1 MKIADAAPGRDRQPP
16 DGPAAE
22 ETADAHVDPPG
33 GDRRCRILAAAAR
46 LLADGGVNGT
56 TVAGIAREAGV
67 AVGSVYLEFGSKDDI
82 IEALSLGRFERVLT
96 PMRAAA
102 AIGPWPDRLRAMMTR
117 RAHALRALAA
127 DGAHGPELLHACC
140 LGAKRAWQA
149 FADAERALIAEVVR
163 GGCDDGAFA
172 PGDLATTADT
182 IRRAYLAFTPPR
194 LLDLDDA
201 ALAAGLDAMH
211 RLVLDGLCRRAD
223 R

>member
-1 MKIADAAPGRDRQPP
+1 MRIADAAPDRQAP
-16 DGPAAE
+16 DGP
-22 ETADAHVDPPG
+22 TADATADATAESNG

-46 LLADGGVNGT
+46 LLAGGGVNGT

-67 AVGSVYLEFGSKDDI
+67 AVGSVYLEFSSKDDI

-102 AIGPWPDRLRAMMTR
+102 ASGPWPDRLRAMMTR
-117 RAHALRALAA
+117 RAYALRDLAA

-140 LGAKRAWQA
+140 PGAKRAWQA
-149 FADAERALIAEVVR
+149 FADAERALIADVVR
-163 GGCDDGAFA
+163 GGCDDGAFS

-182 IRRAYLAFTPPR
+182 VRRAYLAFTPPR

-211 RLVLDGLCRRAD
+211 RLVLDGLCRRAP